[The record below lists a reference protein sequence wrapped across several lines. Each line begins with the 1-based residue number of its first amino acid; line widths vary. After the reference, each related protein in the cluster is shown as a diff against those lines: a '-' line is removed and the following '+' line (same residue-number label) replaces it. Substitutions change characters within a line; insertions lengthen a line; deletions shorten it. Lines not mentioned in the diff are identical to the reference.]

1 MAEAAAEE
9 HDTPIKTGV
18 TGRSASKR
26 ENGSADRQE
35 DFKMNYLGKIA
46 ACTAA
51 VMLTISV
58 PSFSDWSLT
67 AQAYAANGNGA
78 GNGGGNSGGNG
89 SGNGAGNGSNAGGSS
104 PNGASTN
111 TRTQTRTPTGT
122 QLKTTTRT
130 KAQTRTQNTLAVMN
144 AAHASPIARMFAA
157 PNSAVGRVA
166 TYDRART
173 AALALTDPVAREE
186 ALRNAVAQLQASFA
200 LTLTAAEL
208 TQLNAILDA
217 N

>member
-1 MAEAAAEE
+1 
-9 HDTPIKTGV
+9 
-18 TGRSASKR
+18 
-26 ENGSADRQE
+26 
-35 DFKMNYLGKIA
+35 MNYLGKIA

-51 VMLTISV
+51 VMLAISV
-58 PSFSDWSLT
+58 PSFSDWSFT
-67 AQAYAANGNGA
+67 AEAYAANGNGA

-111 TRTQTRTPTGT
+111 TRTQTRTPAGI
-122 QLKTTTRT
+122 QQKTTTRT
-130 KAQTRTQNTLAVMN
+130 KTQTQTQTRTQNTLAVMN

-173 AALALTDPVAREE
+173 AALRLTDPVAREE

-200 LTLTAAEL
+200 LTLTTAEL
-208 TQLNAILDA
+208 DQLNAILDA